1 MNILTKAQAI
11 AFKGAVDSL
20 SAIGS
25 PDFSIN
31 IVNSGERVLII
42 FEMGVITIGNAI
54 RDYERY
60 KSIEEF
66 AFSYEIV

>member
-1 MNILTKAQAI
+1 MKILTKAQAI

-25 PDFSIN
+25 PTFSIN
-31 IVNSGERVLII
+31 VGPLGGMAIVT
-42 FEMGVITIGNAI
+42 FESGVIKVMNK

-60 KSIEEF
+60 ESVEEF